1 MRKILNAN
9 PGMHAASRRLT
20 IDRRA
25 MAHRSGRC
33 RRERG
38 VVLVITLILVVI
50 LSLLGTFAI
59 RNATQTE
66 RSINGIRSAEVARE
80 AAETALRFCE
90 QVAIFDGDGKDYTEY
105 GATDARGRIVAT
117 TIGSE
122 VDTTAAWRTEANWMD
137 SSANVIEVPIAYF
150 KKDIG
155 SNTAASQLRIRPR
168 CLIQR
173 IDSTSTPK
181 LTGYLITARGFAN
194 NANFSG
200 TTGKSTQGAES
211 WMQSVLTRGS

>member
-1 MRKILNAN
+1 MSTMFPAQ
-9 PGMHAASRRLT
+9 PGAHAPWRCT
-20 IDRRA
+20 IGRRA
-25 MAHRSGRC
+25 GTPLRSPR

-38 VVLVITLILVVI
+38 VVLVITLILIVI

-59 RNATQTE
+59 RNATQSE

-105 GATDARGRIVAT
+105 STTGLRGKIITT

-122 VDTTAAWRTEANWMD
+122 ADTAAAWRTSSNWT
-137 SSANVIEVPIAYF
+137 
-150 KKDIG
+150 G
-155 SNTAASQLRIRPR
+155 SNAISVPSAYYKKSTGGTADTDALQLTTAPR
-168 CLIQR
+168 CLIQK
-173 IDSTSTPK
+173 IETTSTPK

-194 NANFSG
+194 NAAFDTS
-200 TTGKSTQGAES
+200 TGKSTQGAES
-211 WMQSVLTRGS
+211 WMQSVLTRSS

>member
-1 MRKILNAN
+1 MSTT
-9 PGMHAASRRLT
+9 PFVHFGSHAPWRP
-20 IDRRA
+20 
-25 MAHRSGRC
+25 HRQ
-33 RRERG
+33 ERG

-50 LSLLGTFAI
+50 LSLLATFAI
-59 RNATQTE
+59 RNATQSE

-105 GATDARGRIVAT
+105 STTGLRDKIITT

-122 VDTTAAWRTEANWMD
+122 SDTAAAWRTSSNWTGGK
-137 SSANVIEVPIAYF
+137 VIEVPSAYF
-150 KKDIG
+150 KKSTSGNADDAALELV
-155 SNTAASQLRIRPR
+155 TAPR
-168 CLIQR
+168 CLIQK
-173 IDSTSTPK
+173 IETTSTPK

-194 NANFSG
+194 NAKF
-200 TTGKSTQGAES
+200 TEATGKSTRGAES

>member
-1 MRKILNAN
+1 MSTMPSTHTGLREPWRCAM
-9 PGMHAASRRLT
+9 GTCAAARRCST
-20 IDRRA
+20 
-25 MAHRSGRC
+25 S

-38 VVLVITLILVVI
+38 VVLVITLILIVI

-59 RNATQTE
+59 RNATQSE

-105 GATDARGRIVAT
+105 GTAGLRGKIIGT

-122 VDTTAAWRTEANWMD
+122 SDAAAAWRTDTNWTGNNAI
-137 SSANVIEVPIAYF
+137 SVPSAYF
-150 KKDIG
+150 NKSTGG
-155 SNTAASQLRIRPR
+155 SADTDALQLTTAPL
-168 CLIQR
+168 CLIQK
-173 IDSTSTPK
+173 IETVSTPK

-194 NANFSG
+194 NAKFSSA
-200 TTGKSTQGAES
+200 TGKSAQGAES